1 MIRFLSPPPVAV
13 CFSGNQHSSPSRS
26 PLPSSCR
33 CFLISLRRALV
44 NLLSAITSPERQ
56 RRPLS
61 IAAGR
66 MVGIRVP
73 EWGNACPG
81 LSLGSPWL
89 RLRSAFTVERKG
101 LRACVCKFS
110 PLLSGNDT
118 GALQH
123 GWIRMAFEY
132 LNAIHMGKTAGFH
145 VCAYS
150 STAAMHEICKRY
162 NLGLYPLAVTLQKS
176 SPLYFEVKL
185 PNSCITTRS
194 IFFPLRLY
202 AALASAA
209 CNRELRG

>member
-1 MIRFLSPPPVAV
+1 M
-13 CFSGNQHSSPSRS
+13 
-26 PLPSSCR
+26 
-33 CFLISLRRALV
+33 
-44 NLLSAITSPERQ
+44 
-56 RRPLS
+56 
-61 IAAGR
+61 AGR
-66 MVGIRVP
+66 MVGIKVP

-81 LSLGSPWL
+81 LCLGSPWL
-89 RLRSAFTVERKG
+89 RLKSVFTVERKG
-101 LRACVCKFS
+101 CERACVCKFN

-162 NLGLYPLAVTLQKS
+162 NLGLYPLAATLQTS

-194 IFFPLRLY
+194 IFFSPALRCVGI
-202 AALASAA
+202 SA
-209 CNRELRG
+209 CNRELQGVMFASGAAICIAVLFSVG